1 MKLIVN
7 FIKRNIYI
15 VAIFII
21 LSVFTN
27 LFFNI
32 YAIQIRK
39 IDERMMRAYGFGCE
53 KWSYG
58 FIKKIKNNYLDDKK
72 VFIES
77 FESMPPV
84 ISLFEDLKVDN
95 KKENLILLNLK
106 KKTDIKKININIK
119 DYELIESLNNCYF
132 YKKK

>member
-1 MKLIVN
+1 MKLIIN
-7 FIKRNIYI
+7 FVKKNIYI

-27 LFFNI
+27 LFYNI
-32 YAIQIRK
+32 YSIQIRK
-39 IDERMMRAYGFGCE
+39 VDERMMRTYGFGCE

-58 FIKKIKNNYLDDKK
+58 FIKKIKNNYLDEKK
-72 VFIES
+72 VFIKS
-77 FESMPPV
+77 FESMPP
-84 ISLFEDLKVDN
+84 IKTIFEDLKIDN

-106 KKTDIKKININIK
+106 NKNDIKKININIK